1 MASMTE
7 IRPWAW
13 VNRDILWY
21 GVARSAGLPMMRHV
35 MTKVLEKLK
44 GSPTIVDHLGT
55 LET

>member
-1 MASMTE
+1 MPSMTE

-13 VNRDILWY
+13 VNPDIPWY
-21 GVARSAGLPMMRHV
+21 GVARSACLPMMRHV